1 MCSADYHDF
10 PIILLISSSTSGT
23 HEFHRNQSR
32 HTFGIVKPNTPV
44 PLISKD
50 ENGMDNTD
58 DFFAI
63 NNQQLVMPS
72 MLTLNEAVIR
82 PDCLCYLMER
92 MEPPINN

>member
-1 MCSADYHDF
+1 M
-10 PIILLISSSTSGT
+10 
-23 HEFHRNQSR
+23 
-32 HTFGIVKPNTPV
+32 

-63 NNQQLVMPS
+63 NNQQLVMRKAVMPS

-82 PDCLCYLMER
+82 QDCLCYLMER
-92 MEPPINN
+92 MKLPS